1 MNLVMRGLVLRSTD
15 YKEADKLLTVLTD
28 TRGVLTVHARAARRR
43 GNGLQTASQLF
54 AFSEMTLFNYQGR
67 YILDE
72 AEMLES
78 FSGLQKDLPRLALA
92 SYIAEI
98 LGAEAEENSAGDA
111 LLRLALNS
119 LYALARGLYP
129 PEVVKPAFELRYMAL
144 SGYAP
149 ALDAC
154 SVCGTPEPSEPQL
167 LPEAGL
173 LRCANCALAGTGRY
187 LPLDGPSLA
196 AMRYILRCDLKKLF
210 SFSLSE
216 PSKTLLDKAC
226 EAYLLAGVE
235 RKFRTLDFYK
245 SVGEPI

>member
-43 GNGLQTASQLF
+43 GSGIQTASQLF
-54 AFSEMTLFNYQGR
+54 AYSEMTLFNYQGR

-72 AEMLES
+72 AELLES
-78 FSGLQKDLPRLALA
+78 FSGLQKDLLCLALA
-92 SYIAEI
+92 SYIVEI
-98 LGAEAEENSAGDA
+98 LGAEAEENSTGDV

-119 LYALARGLYP
+119 LYALSKGLYP
-129 PEVVKPAFELRYMAL
+129 PQTVKPAFELRYMAL

-149 ALDAC
+149 ALEVC
-154 SVCGTPEPSEPQL
+154 SVCGKSEPQAPQL

-173 LRCANCALAGTGRY
+173 LRCADCALAGDGRY
-187 LPLDGPSLA
+187 LLLDGPSLA
-196 AMRYILRCDLKKLF
+196 AMRYILSCDLKKLF
-210 SFSLSE
+210 AFSLSDA
-216 PSKTLLDKAC
+216 SKALLDRAC
-226 EAYLLAGVE
+226 EAYLLAVAE

-245 SVGEPI
+245 SVGESI